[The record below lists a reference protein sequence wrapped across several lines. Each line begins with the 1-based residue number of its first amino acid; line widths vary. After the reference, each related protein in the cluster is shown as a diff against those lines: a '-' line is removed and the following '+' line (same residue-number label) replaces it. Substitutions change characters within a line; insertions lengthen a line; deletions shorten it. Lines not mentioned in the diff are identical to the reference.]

1 MKSAPAT
8 EALTQ
13 AQSIAH
19 LGFVLTGVVNTLLGP
34 ILPIITRTWHL
45 DDAQAG
51 RLFAAQFLGAIL
63 GTLASSRVMNAIG
76 IRRTAM
82 LGLLLMSAGVT
93 ATGLTDARFGA
104 LAVVCYGVGLGFVV
118 PAINLWV
125 ALANPSRSAAA
136 LNLVNA
142 SWCIG
147 AASGAPLIIY
157 LAEKFGLTRTL
168 AAVGI
173 LLALTAI
180 AGFVAAGFSPAS
192 SPTTDAPPTESAQPA
207 NVVAPLSQSSQP
219 LVAVPIAPM
228 PRLQPSAHRSFIVLI
243 CAFLFFYVGTENGIG
258 GWAATYANRLHILA
272 ASRIGFAESIFYG
285 ALLVGRVLAPPILRR
300 ITAIRLLLAGL
311 ILGAAGALLFTLST
325 GPLTVLAGICIA
337 GIGLAPLFPVTVS
350 IYSNELGKAATR
362 WAGLIFAVGNLGG
375 ATFPWLIGRISTST
389 HALRNGMLVPLV
401 CIAVMLV
408 VQSRLGRVARSA

>member
-1 MKSAPAT
+1 MKPQPAT

-13 AQSIAH
+13 AQFIAH

-93 ATGLTDARFGA
+93 ATGLTDARSGA

-168 AAVGI
+168 AAAGI

-192 SPTTDAPPTESAQPA
+192 SPTADAPPTESAQPA

-258 GWAATYANRLHILA
+258 GWAATYANCLHILA

-311 ILGAAGALLFTLST
+311 IFGAAGALLFTLST